1 MKTAGIT
8 DAGYSTSHSI
18 SPWNGRSRPTHSKGM
33 RNSLAAARRLSH
45 ELPTISVCGALV
57 SEFVADALIR
67 QFYGVEYE
75 FAREQIGSAKAHRFS
90 QDSIYLGER
99 QLLRL

>member
-1 MKTAGIT
+1 M
-8 DAGYSTSHSI
+8 SSI
-18 SPWNGRSRPTHSKGM
+18 SM
-33 RNSLAAARRLSH
+33 
-45 ELPTISVCGALV
+45 CGLLV

-75 FAREQIGSAKAHRFS
+75 FAGEEIGSAKAHRFS
-90 QDSIYLGER
+90 QDSIYLRQR